1 MLVKEWVWASSYP
14 VRVCCRGRSLT
25 RLVVLL
31 CVCGRSALRIR
42 DGREKPID
50 ILAKNILL
58 LQAQDN
64 DGTLQ
69 SVIKGDNVVDD
80 AVMQYE
86 LAEPYK
92 VLEGLPAAE
101 LRCGIVSRTC
111 YGVTCFC
118 GVGVSCR
125 EVGCCSC
132 YQPLSFLARVC
143 H

>member
-1 MLVKEWVWASSYP
+1 MKEWVWASSYP
-14 VRVCCRGRSLT
+14 VRVCCRGGSLT

-31 CVCGRSALRIR
+31 RLCGRSALRIR

-118 GVGVSCR
+118 SVGVSCR
-125 EVGCCSC
+125 QVGCCSF